1 MPPKAPRISEDFIPI
16 GEFKTHASK
25 FLRRLKARGRP
36 LVITQHGRAAA
47 VLMEPGD
54 YDEFGEREAFMAHVR
69 HGLAAAEQGD
79 FVSDEEIEKEL
90 DTLFGSA
97 PKKPKR

>member
-54 YDEFGEREAFMAHVR
+54 YDHLGEHQRVVAAIQAGLDDVRAGRTLSDDELDHELDKEFGA
-69 HGLAAAEQGD
+69 L
-79 FVSDEEIEKEL
+79 
-90 DTLFGSA
+90 
-97 PKKPKR
+97 KRKR

>member
-1 MPPKAPRISEDFIPI
+1 MPRKAPLLSEDFIPI

-47 VLMEPGD
+47 VLMQPAD
-54 YDEFGEREAFMAHVR
+54 YDYMGKRDRVVGAIQAGMDDVR
-69 HGLAAAEQGD
+69 AGRTL
-79 FVSDEEIEKEL
+79 SDEELDREL
-90 DTLFGSA
+90 DKEFG
-97 PKKPKR
+97 PLKRKR